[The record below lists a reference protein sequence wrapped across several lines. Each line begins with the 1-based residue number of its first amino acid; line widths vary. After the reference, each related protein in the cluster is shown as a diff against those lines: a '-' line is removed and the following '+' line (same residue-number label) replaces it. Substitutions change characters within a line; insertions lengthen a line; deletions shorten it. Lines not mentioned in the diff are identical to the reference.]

1 MHGKKVEL
9 NDTMTDEVCP
19 NCGKPMVIKFGR
31 FGKFMACSGY
41 PECKTTKPIVTP
53 AKGICPKCGG
63 QILQKKSKRGYKY
76 FGCETAPKCDFMTW
90 NEPTDQ
96 LCPQCGKT
104 LFKKRGMLLCE
115 TEGCGYE
122 QKAARKSRKTAG
134 DNE

>member
-1 MHGKKVEL
+1 MAFIEL
-9 NDTMTDEVCP
+9 KCKE
-19 NCGKPMVIKFGR
+19 CGYEYEGLVNG
-31 FGKFMACSGY
+31 GNY
-41 PECKTTKPIVTP
+41 PL
-53 AKGICPKCGG
+53 CPKCGG

-122 QKAARKSRKTAG
+122 QKVARKSRKTAG